1 MLPTVNA
8 RTVITTTTISKIRR
22 EVGEETI
29 AGVGA
34 PMADSNN
41 RIGGVVQK
49 RTMVV
54 SSSEIN
60 IHRRR
65 NITTTGALAACLHE
79 AAATTATATRDE
91 GVPGRNR

>member
-1 MLPTVNA
+1 MLPTVDS
-8 RTVITTTTISKIRR
+8 RTTSTTTSSKIRR

-29 AGVGA
+29 AGVVA
-34 PMADSNN
+34 PMADNN

-49 RTMVV
+49 RTMVF

-65 NITTTGALAACLHE
+65 NITITGALAACLHV